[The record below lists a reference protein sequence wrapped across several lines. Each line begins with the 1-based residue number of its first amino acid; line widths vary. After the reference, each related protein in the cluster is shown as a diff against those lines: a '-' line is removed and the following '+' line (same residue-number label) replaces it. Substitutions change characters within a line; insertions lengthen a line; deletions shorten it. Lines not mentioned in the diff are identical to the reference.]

1 VPLRGARRGIF
12 VTRRRRSAPREAA
25 TRDDLPLANRR
36 RRNVRRVVPERPVR
50 PGSAPTDPV
59 AAAIAVSESTSKM
72 LQFLP
77 KRLPAAIVHGLLAAA
92 CLGAFLVALP
102 EAGAAQPFAV
112 ERGPSGLPLPRF
124 VSLKAD
130 RVNVRAGPGRSH
142 RIKWTFTKSG
152 TPVEIVREFDNWRR
166 IRFADGTDG
175 WVYHAML
182 SSERT
187 AIVRPWQQD
196 DLVQARSSPT
206 DGARVTA
213 KLEPMVL
220 ARVKSC
226 ADRWCEIAGNGWAG
240 FVQKE
245 ELWGVYPNEVI
256 D

>member
-1 VPLRGARRGIF
+1 MLAGLPFGTIYHLKTGGGAVFPRGA
-12 VTRRRRSAPREAA
+12 
-25 TRDDLPLANRR
+25 
-36 RRNVRRVVPERPVR
+36 ERPAD
-50 PGSAPTDPV
+50 PGSAPRILFALET
-59 AAAIAVSESTSKM
+59 AASESTPKM
-72 LQFLP
+72 LPILP
-77 KRLPAAIVHGLLAAA
+77 KRLPAAIVRGLLAAA
-92 CLGAFLVALP
+92 GLGAVLAALP
-102 EAGAAQPFAV
+102 EAGVAQPFAV

-142 RIKWTFTKSG
+142 RIKWTFIKSG
-152 TPVEIVREFDNWRR
+152 IPVEIVREFDNWRR

-187 AIVRPWQQD
+187 ALVRPWQQD
-196 DLVQARSSPT
+196 ELVQARSDPK

-226 ADRWCEIAGNGWAG
+226 ADRWCEIAGQGWAG